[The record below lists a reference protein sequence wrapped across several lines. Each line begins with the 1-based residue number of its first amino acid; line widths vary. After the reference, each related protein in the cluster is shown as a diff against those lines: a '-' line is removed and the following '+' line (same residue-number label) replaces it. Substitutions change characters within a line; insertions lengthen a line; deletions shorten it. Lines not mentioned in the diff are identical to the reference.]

1 MKYLIMILIVM
12 GLAVADFATGWI
24 KAYVRDDLCSS
35 KMRKGGLN
43 KLCEV
48 IVMCTACGLEMGL
61 GLLGDFY
68 QSPELAAVAGNVAA
82 GAVFLYILAMEIVSI
97 LENFAAISPDNA
109 WAAGIIRKLRN
120 FDREQKN

>member
-1 MKYLIMILIVM
+1 MKYLILIII
-12 GLAVADFATGWI
+12 GLAIADFATGWI
-24 KAYVRDDLCSS
+24 KAYVRDDICSS

-48 IVMCTACGLEMGL
+48 IVMCTACGLEAGL
-61 GLLGDFY
+61 GLPGDFY

-109 WAAGIIRKLRN
+109 WAERIIRKLRN
-120 FDREQKN
+120 FDKEGKN